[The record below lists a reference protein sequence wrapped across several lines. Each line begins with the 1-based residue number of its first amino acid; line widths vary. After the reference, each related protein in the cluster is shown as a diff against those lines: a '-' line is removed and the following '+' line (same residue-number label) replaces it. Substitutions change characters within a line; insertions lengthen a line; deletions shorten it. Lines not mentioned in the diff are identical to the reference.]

1 MTPTRL
7 SGRDIICIS
16 SVDWDFH
23 WQIHHELMSTL
34 AAQGNRVLYIENTG
48 VRPPGVS
55 DIKRV
60 RQRLANWWRSTKGFR
75 LEREKLFVY
84 SPLFLPL
91 PYSRVAR
98 WVNRMLL
105 FRPLRRWMAVTGF
118 RRPIAWTFLPTPTA
132 LDLIH
137 AVDPSLT
144 IYYCADDFSASSP
157 AARRISLSEA
167 TLFGEADLV
176 FVTSQKLLERAS
188 RHTSRAHRFPAGVD
202 YDAFSRVGAAP
213 DGVPEDLKALGRPI
227 AGYVGALHVWLDQD
241 LVASLAQRMPD
252 VTFALVGPTHS
263 DTSRLT
269 ACPNVH
275 LLGGRPHDEIASY
288 IKGFDVGLV
297 PYRAAEYTDA
307 VYPVKLNE
315 YLAMGVPVVASDLP
329 EIRRF
334 NEEHGGVLT
343 VGANAEQFERG
354 IRAALA
360 PAAASEADRRR
371 AVARE
376 NSWRSRIDAMSA
388 LIMRALVERESVRDN
403 WDERLRRLY
412 RRATRRT
419 VEIAVALVV
428 TYVLLFE
435 TSFPWLVASPLRLEQ
450 PPRASDAIVIF
461 AGGVGES
468 GQAGG
473 GYQERLQRGI
483 ALYDQGFA
491 PRIIIS
497 SGFVFAFKEAEVMR
511 TIAVERGVPPSA
523 IVLETESANTH
534 ENVTLTHA
542 VLRREGWRRILLV
555 SSPYHMRRALLTW
568 RKAAPEIEVI
578 PEPVSSSQFY
588 EHGRGASLT
597 QIRGILTEYA
607 AIVDYWWKGWI

>member
-1 MTPTRL
+1 MLT
-7 SGRDIICIS
+7 GRDIVCIS

-55 DIKRV
+55 DITRV
-60 RQRLANWWRSTKGFR
+60 RQRLGNWWHSTKGFR
-75 LEREKLFVY
+75 LERENLFVY

-91 PYSRVAR
+91 PYSRLAR
-98 WVNRMLL
+98 WINRMLL

-137 AVDPSLT
+137 EMEPALT

-157 AARRISLSEA
+157 GARRISRSEEQ
-167 TLFGEADLV
+167 LFAEADLV
-176 FVTSQKLLERAS
+176 FVTSQKLFERAS
-188 RHTSRAHRFPAGVD
+188 RHTTHAHRFPAGVNFD
-202 YDAFSRVGAAP
+202 QFARVAQEPDA
-213 DGVPEDLKALGRPI
+213 VPADLKALPRPV
-227 AGYVGALHVWLDQD
+227 AGYVGALHVWLDQQ
-241 LVASLAQRMPD
+241 LVADLARRMPD

-263 DTSRLT
+263 DTSTLS

-275 LLGGRPHDEIASY
+275 LLGPRPHEDVPRY

-297 PYRAAEYTDA
+297 PYLVSEYTA
-307 VYPVKLNE
+307 SVYPVKLNE
-315 YLAMGVPVVASDLP
+315 YLAMGVPVVATDLA

-334 NEEHGGVLT
+334 NDEHGGVLT
-343 VGANAEQFERG
+343 VGGNVDQFERG
-354 IRAALA
+354 IRAAFA
-360 PAAASEADRRR
+360 PPAPGVVDKRR
-371 AVARE
+371 AVARD

-388 LIMRALVERESVRDN
+388 LIASALTDHAQTRDR
-403 WDERLRRLY
+403 WEERLKRVYRKARRRFLE
-412 RRATRRT
+412 
-419 VEIAVALVV
+419 VSLGAVL
-428 TYVLLFE
+428 TYVTLFE
-435 TSFPWLVASPLRLEQ
+435 TSAVWLIASPLEREA

-473 GYQERLQRGI
+473 GYQERLQRAI
-483 ALYDQGFA
+483 ALYGQGWA

-511 TIAVERGVPPSA
+511 AVAIERGVPAAA
-523 IVLETESANTH
+523 IVLETEAANTYQ
-534 ENVTLTHA
+534 NVTFTNAL
-542 VLRREGWRRILLV
+542 LERSGWRQILLV
-555 SSPYHMRRALLTW
+555 SSPYHMRRALLAW
-568 RKAAPEIEVI
+568 RKNAPGIDVI
-578 PEPVSSSQFY
+578 PEPVTSSQFY
-588 EHGRGASLT
+588 AHERGATLT
-597 QIRGILTEYA
+597 QIRGILQEYL

>member
-1 MTPTRL
+1 MLT
-7 SGRDIICIS
+7 GHDIICIS

-55 DIKRV
+55 DMKRV
-60 RQRLANWWRSTKGFR
+60 RQRLGNWWRSTKGFR
-75 LEREKLFVY
+75 LERENLFVY

-91 PYSRVAR
+91 PYSQVAR
-98 WVNRMLL
+98 WVNRILL

-118 RRPIAWTFLPTPTA
+118 HRPIAWTFLPTPTA

-157 AARRISLSEA
+157 GARRIANSEA
-167 TLFGEADLV
+167 TLFAEADLV
-176 FVTSQKLLERAS
+176 FVTSQKLLDRAMQQ
-188 RHTSRAHRFPAGVD
+188 TTRAHRFPAGVD
-202 YDAFSRVGAAP
+202 YDAFSRVSAAP
-213 DGVPEDLKALGRPI
+213 DGVPEDLKALGGPI

-241 LVASLAQRMPD
+241 LVAAVAGRMPD

-269 ACPNVH
+269 ACPNVR
-275 LLGGRPHDEIASY
+275 LLGGRPHDEVASY

-297 PYRAAEYTDA
+297 PYRAADYTDA

-315 YLAMGVPVVASDLP
+315 YLAMGVPVVATDLP

-334 NEEHGGVLT
+334 NDEHGGVLT
-343 VGANAEQFERG
+343 VGGDVDAFERG
-354 IRAALA
+354 IRAALGPSSPGA
-360 PAAASEADRRR
+360 VDRRR
-371 AVARE
+371 AVART

-388 LIMRALVERESVRDN
+388 LIVDALAKRESLRDQ

-412 RRATRRT
+412 RRARRRT
-419 VEIAVALVV
+419 LEIGVALVV
-428 TYVLLFE
+428 SYVLLFE
-435 TSFPWLVASPLRLEQ
+435 TALPWMIAAPLRLEQ

-473 GYQERLQRGI
+473 GYQERLQRAI
-483 ALYDQGFA
+483 ELYDQRFA

-511 TIAVERGVPPSA
+511 TIAVERGVPASA

-542 VLRREGWRRILLV
+542 VLAREGWRRILLV

-568 RKAAPEIEVI
+568 RKAAPEIEVV
-578 PEPVSSSQFY
+578 PEPATASQFY
-588 EHGRGASLT
+588 EHERGATLT

-607 AIVDYWWKGWI
+607 AIADYWWKGWI

>member
-1 MTPTRL
+1 ML
-7 SGRDIICIS
+7 KGHDIVCIS

-55 DIKRV
+55 DITRV
-60 RQRLANWWRSTKGFR
+60 RQRLGNWWRSTKGFR
-75 LEREKLFVY
+75 LERENLFVY

-91 PYSRVAR
+91 PYSRMAR
-98 WVNRMLL
+98 WINRMLL

-137 AVDPSLT
+137 EMEPALT

-157 AARRISLSEA
+157 AARRISRTEDR
-167 TLFGEADLV
+167 LFAEADLV
-176 FVTSQKLLERAS
+176 FVTSQKLFERAS
-188 RHTSRAHRFPAGVD
+188 RQTRQAHRFPAGVN
-202 YDAFSRVGAAP
+202 YDQFARVAQEP
-213 DGVPEDLKALGRPI
+213 DGVPADLTALPRPV
-227 AGYVGALHVWLDQD
+227 AGYVGALHVWLDQQ
-241 LVASLAQRMPD
+241 LVADLARRMPD

-263 DTSRLT
+263 DTSTLT

-275 LLGGRPHDEIASY
+275 LLGPRPHEDVPRY

-297 PYRAAEYTDA
+297 PYRVSEYTA
-307 VYPVKLNE
+307 SVYPVKLNE
-315 YLAMGVPVVASDLP
+315 YLAMGVPVVASDLA

-334 NEEHGGVLT
+334 NDEHGGVLT
-343 VGANAEQFERG
+343 VGENVDQFERG
-354 IRAALA
+354 IRAAIA
-360 PAAASEADRRR
+360 PPAPGEVDKRR
-371 AVARE
+371 AVARD
-376 NSWRSRIDAMSA
+376 NSWRSRIDAMSSLIASA
-388 LIMRALVERESVRDN
+388 LADRARTRDR
-403 WDERLRRLY
+403 WEERLTRVYRNARRRSLESGV
-412 RRATRRT
+412 A
-419 VEIAVALVV
+419 AVL
-428 TYVLLFE
+428 TYVVLFE
-435 TSFPWLVASPLRLEQ
+435 TSTVWLVASPLQREQ

-473 GYQERLQRGI
+473 GYQERLQRAI
-483 ALYDQGFA
+483 TLYDQGWA

-511 TIAVERGVPPSA
+511 AVAIESGVPAPA
-523 IVLETESANTH
+523 IVLETEAANTYQ
-534 ENVTLTHA
+534 NVTFTKAL
-542 VLRREGWRRILLV
+542 LERSDWRRILLV

-568 RKAAPEIEVI
+568 RKNAPGIDVI
-578 PEPVSSSQFY
+578 PEPVTSSQFY
-588 EHGRGASLT
+588 AHGRGATLT
-597 QIRGILTEYA
+597 QIRGILQEYL